1 MIGKGAASLCVLTY
15 NVLLLWVVPPGSST
29 RLGLA
34 PREHLLP
41 LSKFTHSRA
50 LH

>member
-1 MIGKGAASLCVLTY
+1 MIGKGAASLCVLTH
-15 NVLLLWVVPPGSST
+15 NVLLLWVVRPGSST
-29 RLGLA
+29 QRGLA

-41 LSKFTHSRA
+41 LSKFTHSRV